1 MNNAK
6 AKKINN
12 LDKDY
17 IISAIRTQSICL
29 NSILRV
35 MESNEIIDEYDYAIE
50 ILKRVEK
57 EINRIKKTVKKQL
70 AG

>member
-1 MNNAK
+1 MK
-6 AKKINN
+6 TKVKKINN

-29 NSILRV
+29 NSILKV
-35 MESNEIIDEYDYAIE
+35 MESEEIIDEYDYAVE

-57 EINRIKKTVKKQL
+57 EISRIKKTVKKQL
-70 AG
+70 SA

>member
-1 MNNAK
+1 MK
-6 AKKINN
+6 EVQTKKITN

-29 NSILRV
+29 NSIVKV
-35 MESNEIIDEYDYAIE
+35 MESNEIIDEYDYAVE

-57 EINRIKKTVKKQL
+57 EINKLRKTVKKQL
-70 AG
+70 SV

>member
-1 MNNAK
+1 MK
-6 AKKINN
+6 TKVKKINN

-29 NSILRV
+29 NSILTV
-35 MESNEIIDEYDYAIE
+35 MESDEIIDEYDYAIE

-57 EINRIKKTVKKQL
+57 EINRIKKTIKNSY
-70 AG
+70 